1 MVLSNDL
8 YRGKEILQV
17 LQSLHDEV
25 GLPNPVKYF
34 KFPKM
39 FRVSQNPQRG
49 RLSKVRVGLK

>member
-1 MVLSNDL
+1 MSNDL

-17 LQSLHDEV
+17 LQSFLHDEV